1 MNHVQILSF
10 LLSFLIFS
18 QFRQGHPPPTI
29 IDEGPADEQP
39 SFVPVSP
46 PNLSLYGPDESTIK
60 SAITELRM
68 IVGDEPT
75 EDMLKDILLAAD
87 MDINRALNF
96 FFGAQ

>member
-1 MNHVQILSF
+1 
-10 LLSFLIFS
+10 
-18 QFRQGHPPPTI
+18 
-29 IDEGPADEQP
+29 
-39 SFVPVSP
+39 
-46 PNLSLYGPDESTIK
+46 
-60 SAITELRM
+60 M